1 MMHQSHPQKANPLS
15 DDITRTTT
23 NAARLFFGAM
33 LMAAAPSA
41 VLAADAEQ
49 PIPLEPAGEWR
60 FSVAPY
66 LWGAGLNGDVG
77 LFGRQP
83 VNIDMS
89 FGDVLDDLRF
99 GGMLVAEMHNGT
111 WGLFG
116 DIIYVKTEA
125 DTSAVR
131 TVLGSPVSL
140 DVNVETSS
148 FTGTLMGE
156 YRLYGSDAV
165 SVDLMAGARIW
176 SVDNDIDASL
186 AADGSPVA
194 DFSGSDG
201 STWADPMIG
210 VKARFDTG
218 TPWFFNAWGM
228 IGAGSS
234 DFSWDVLG
242 GVGYQWNDRFS
253 TVGGYRAL
261 GVDYSDDGFVYDVV
275 QHGPYLGAIF
285 NF

>member
-1 MMHQSHPQKANPLS
+1 MASSSLAAKLAFGTILSALASAPLH
-15 DDITRTTT
+15 
-23 NAARLFFGAM
+23 
-33 LMAAAPSA
+33 
-41 VLAADAEQ
+41 AADAQQ
-49 PIPLEPAGEWR
+49 PLFDAPVVDTWR

-77 LFGRQP
+77 LFGLEP

-89 FGDVLDDLRF
+89 FGDILEDLRF
-99 GGMLVAEMHNGT
+99 GGMLVAEAHNGT
-111 WGLFG
+111 WGVFG
-116 DIIYVKTEA
+116 DIVYVKTES
-125 DTSAVR
+125 DTTAVR
-131 TVLGSPVSL
+131 NVGLVPTSL
-140 DVNVETSS
+140 DVSVETSS

-156 YRLYGSDAV
+156 YRVYSSPGA

-176 SVDNDIDASL
+176 SVDNDINATL
-186 AADGSPVA
+186 AVGGSPVA
-194 DFSGSDG
+194 EFSGSDG
-201 STWADPMIG
+201 ATWVDPMVG

-234 DFSWDVLG
+234 DVSWDVLG
-242 GVGYQWNDRFS
+242 GGGYQWTDGFS
-253 TVGGYRAL
+253 TVAGYRAL
-261 GVDYSDDGFVYDVV
+261 GVDYNDDGFVYDVV